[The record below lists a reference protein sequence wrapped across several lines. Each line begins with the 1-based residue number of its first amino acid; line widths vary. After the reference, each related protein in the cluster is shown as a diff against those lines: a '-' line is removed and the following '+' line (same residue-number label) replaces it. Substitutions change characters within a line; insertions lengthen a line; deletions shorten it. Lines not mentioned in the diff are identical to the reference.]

1 MSITKRLLSLA
12 LVLGI
17 TLSLSACG
25 SNQRIGSVAPNI
37 TGGVQFDGVIGFD
50 VAQNDGAFV
59 QQPANSSN
67 SYKTDSMTP
76 TTNNIVPDPGIMPDP
91 GYTLEE
97 PDWNTEGYNYI
108 EENSFRQVSVSP
120 LSTFAA
126 DVDTASF
133 SNVRRLVVDRSTI
146 TPSAVR
152 LEEMLNYFKYDY
164 EAPAENDEVPFAVT
178 TEVAECPWN
187 PDNMLLQIGLRTP
200 EIDTS
205 DMPKQNI
212 VLLLDVSGS
221 MNEQNKLPLLKQ
233 AMGLLVENLSNR
245 DALTVITYSSSY
257 DVLVDTSMELTKPEI
272 IDIINGINADGG
284 TNASGALEKAY
295 EIALNNFVD
304 DGNNLILI
312 ASDGDFNIGV
322 TDMGSMTRYVK
333 DMAKQGVGLST
344 LGFGMGNYKD
354 NMMETL
360 ADNGNGKYY
369 YIDTLDE
376 AKKVL
381 VDEMG
386 GTLLTVARDVK
397 YQVEFNPEVVYSY
410 RQLGYENRQMA
421 AEDFAD
427 DTKDG
432 GEIGAG
438 QTTTVLYELVMADS
452 RDGSDSEKDV
462 NLKYQTS
469 KTTGS
474 SDICTVAIRWKQ
486 PSGSNRSQLEEYP
499 VSTNKISDNMS
510 NNMKLAS
517 AVAELG
523 MLLKESEYAGDSSYD
538 SIMNLIDDITFRGD
552 KGDYVDSLVEV
563 VEAAY
568 DARLIK

>member
-37 TGGVQFDGVIGFD
+37 TGGAQFDGVIGFD

-59 QQPANSSN
+59 QQPASSSN
-67 SYKTDSMTP
+67 SYKTDSMVP
-76 TTNNIVPDPGIMPDP
+76 TTNNVMPDPGITITPEI
-91 GYTLEE
+91 EE
-97 PDWNTEGYNYI
+97 DWNTEGYNYI

-152 LEEMLNYFKYDY
+152 LEEMINYFKYDY

-187 PDNMLLQIGLRTP
+187 PDNLLLQIGLRTP

-233 AMGLLVENLSNR
+233 AMSLLVENLSNR

-333 DMAKQGVGLST
+333 SMAKQGVGLST

-452 RDGSDSEKDV
+452 RDDSDSEKDI

-538 SIMNLIDDITFRGD
+538 SIMDLIDDITFRGD

>member
-37 TGGVQFDGVIGFD
+37 TGGAQFDGVIGFD

-76 TTNNIVPDPGIMPDP
+76 TTNNIVPDPG
-91 GYTLEE
+91 YTLEE

-120 LSTFAA
+120 LSTFVA

-152 LEEMLNYFKYDY
+152 LEEMINYFKYDY

-187 PDNMLLQIGLRTP
+187 PDNLLLQIGLRTP

-322 TDMGSMTRYVK
+322 TDMGSMTKYVK
-333 DMAKQGVGLST
+333 SMAKQGVGLST

-452 RDGSDSEKDV
+452 RDGSDSEKDI

-538 SIMNLIDDITFRGD
+538 SIMDLIDDITFRGD